1 MARARPRPATLPNA
15 LLALPLGVVELL
27 ALAALM
33 ALFEAAVPVDWEA
46 AVVLLIVAIDDDEA
60 GGTEAELAESDASEI
75 GAREVTELELS
86 GAAPESEL
94 ALLSGLPADAELEAE
109 GVALPPEPAFAPP
122 VPPL

>member
-1 MARARPRPATLPNA
+1 
-15 LLALPLGVVELL
+15 
-27 ALAALM
+27 M